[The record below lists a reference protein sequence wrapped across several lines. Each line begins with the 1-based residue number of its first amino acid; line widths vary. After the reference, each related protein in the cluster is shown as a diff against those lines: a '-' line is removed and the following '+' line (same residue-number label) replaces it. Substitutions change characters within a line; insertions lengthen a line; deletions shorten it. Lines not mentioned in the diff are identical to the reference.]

1 MIDKDIVQMVVREV
15 QGGKGVEIAT
25 RCVRKMIEN
34 GVECPNVPEL
44 LSLMVANGELVEVEY
59 VLPDH
64 PHQVKS
70 FYLPKS
76 SRVMIVGKEVVKNG

>member
-1 MIDKDIVQMVVREV
+1 
-15 QGGKGVEIAT
+15 
-25 RCVRKMIEN
+25 
-34 GVECPNVPEL
+34 VPEL

-59 VLPDH
+59 VLPDY

-76 SRVMIVGKEVVKNG
+76 SRVTLVGKEVVKNG